1 VPLLL
6 VSVAGWSLLLA
17 GPSHSMVLPAF
28 CGAPS
33 SRAWATVWPGAGSVL
48 LLNPPT
54 QSVLAWL
61 LMLAAMM
68 PPLLARP
75 VEHLWYGGVA
85 KRRARAVGLFI
96 VAYVAVWTLAGVVLM
111 ASAAAIEVLGSAA
124 GIPALA
130 ATGFVAFIWQTT
142 PLKQA
147 SLNFC
152 HRPPRISPSGVAAD
166 RDSLMYGVSI
176 ALACVGA
183 CWALM
188 LIPLVVHSLE
198 CLTMAIIAA
207 ILLLERQ
214 TEDRPAVA
222 LSVG

>member
-1 VPLLL
+1 
-6 VSVAGWSLLLA
+6 LA
-17 GPSHSMVLPAF
+17 AL
-28 CGAPS
+28 
-33 SRAWATVWPGAGSVL
+33 WPGVGFAL

-54 QSVLAWL
+54 QLVLAWL

-75 VEHLWYGGVA
+75 VEHLWFGGVA

-96 VAYVAVWTLAGVVLM
+96 VAYVAVWTLAGIVLM
-111 ASAAAIEVLGSAA
+111 ASSAAIEVLGSAA

-147 SLNFC
+147 SLNLC

-166 RDSLMYGVSI
+166 RDSLQYGVSS

-188 LIPLVVHSLE
+188 LVPLVVHRLD

-214 TEDRPAVA
+214 AEARPARWRLPLVEPIRA
-222 LSVG
+222 AARTRAAKQSGFFLEEEQS